1 MIDGWVFMELMV
13 MGGQRAFT
21 LIELMVV
28 VIVVGVICMIAY
40 PNVMRALRGME
51 ANNVAS
57 VITDALKEARSQ
69 SHITKQ
75 NIIMCPADES
85 NRCYRQAGV
94 KIIVFRDL
102 DGNARLDDGELIKEY
117 DLNLKHGR
125 IDMRVSA
132 SRHHIKYFGASAS
145 PRGHFGHIKYCS
157 VSDEL
162 SYRIVLTH
170 TGVVRRRV
178 DDVGC

>member
-1 MIDGWVFMELMV
+1 MDGSLWGSVV
-13 MGGQRAFT
+13 GRQRAFT

-28 VIVVGVICMIAY
+28 VIVMGVICMIAY
-40 PNVMRALRGME
+40 PNVMRALWGME

-69 SHITKQ
+69 SYITKQ

-85 NRCYRQAGV
+85 NRCHRQAGV

-117 DLNLKHGR
+117 GLNLKYGR
-125 IDMRVSA
+125 IDMRMSA
-132 SRHHIKYFGASAS
+132 SRHYIKYFGASAS

-170 TGVVRRRV
+170 TGVVRKRV